1 MFFLFAC
8 SMDVGQIIMETHYRR
23 VAELKEMK
31 LIENVVQI
39 YGQNG
44 ATLFDIFSTF
54 QVVHDRPL
62 QKSLLKKSI
71 EIGNIYEIP
80 QTGRLCTENIDTA
93 LTIYDLLGGDN
104 DEIE

>member
-8 SMDVGQIIMETHYRR
+8 SMDVGQIILEAHYRR

-71 EIGNIYEIP
+71 MWVFIRDFN
-80 QTGRLCTENIDTA
+80 LCLFCYYGHSHYRISLNSNHQITHHI
-93 LTIYDLLGGDN
+93 IF
-104 DEIE
+104 

>member
-1 MFFLFAC
+1 
-8 SMDVGQIIMETHYRR
+8 MDVGHKILQAHYRR
-23 VAELKEMK
+23 IAELKEMK

-44 ATLFDIFSTF
+44 GTLFDIFTTF
-54 QVVHDRPL
+54 EVLFDRPL

-80 QTGRLCTENIDTA
+80 QTGRLCVENYDTTI
-93 LTIYDLLGGDN
+93 TIYDLLGGDN